1 MAILEHLEPKGVFRF
16 FEELCAIPH
25 GSGNTKQISDYLVDF
40 AKQRSLEV
48 YQDDLNNVVI
58 IKEATAGYENAEPVI
73 LQGHMDMV
81 CEKAPDCEKDMDREG
96 LDLVVDGDTVYA
108 KGTTLGGDDGIAVAM
123 ALAILDASDIPH
135 PRLEAVFTV
144 DEEVGMLGAVGLD
157 VSMLRGRRMLNLD
170 SEAEGVFTVSCAG
183 GNVTLCFLYL
193 DRKPYSGEALG
204 ITVGGLRGGHSG
216 TEIDKGL
223 GNSSQLMGRVLYAAS
238 RKVELRLDHVEGG
251 QKDNAIPRETRAC
264 VVTTDPAGVTALCQ
278 ELDRQL
284 KAEYA
289 LTDPDVFVSV
299 APVKGEST
307 PMDAESTRR
316 VICFLTCAPNGVQ
329 AMSAGIPGLVQ
340 TSLNLGVL
348 RAGDNALVAAFCVR
362 SSVET
367 QKQMLVDRLTALT
380 ESLGGQVKVEGDY
393 SGWAYRQDS
402 PLRELLTEV
411 FTEQYG
417 HAPKIEAIHAGV
429 ECGIFAG
436 KLPGLDCVS
445 LGPDL
450 TEIHTCRERMHI
462 ASVQRLWALVVE
474 TLRRMK

>member
-1 MAILEHLEPKGVFRF
+1 
-16 FEELCAIPH
+16 
-25 GSGNTKQISDYLVDF
+25 
-40 AKQRSLEV
+40 
-48 YQDDLNNVVI
+48 
-58 IKEATAGYENAEPVI
+58 
-73 LQGHMDMV
+73 
-81 CEKAPDCEKDMDREG
+81 
-96 LDLVVDGDTVYA
+96 
-108 KGTTLGGDDGIAVAM
+108 
-123 ALAILDASDIPH
+123 
-135 PRLEAVFTV
+135 
-144 DEEVGMLGAVGLD
+144 
-157 VSMLRGRRMLNLD
+157 MLNLD
-170 SEAEGVFTVSCAG
+170 SEVEGVFTVSCAG
-183 GNVTLCFLYL
+183 GNVTQCFLHL
-193 DRKPYSGEALG
+193 DRKPYRGEALG
-204 ITVGGLRGGHSG
+204 ITVGGLIGGHSG
-216 TEIDKGL
+216 IEIHKGL
-223 GNSSQLMGRVLYAAS
+223 GNSNLLMGRVLCAAA
-238 RKVELRLDHVEGG
+238 RKYDLRLDHVEGG

-264 VVTTDPAGVTALCQ
+264 VVTTDPAGVTALCR

-299 APVKGEST
+299 EPVKGESI
-307 PMDAESTRR
+307 PMDAETTRR

-329 AMSAGIPGLVQ
+329 VMSAGIPGLVQ
-340 TSLNLGVL
+340 TSLNLGIL

-393 SGWAYRQDS
+393 AGWAYRQDS

-417 HAPKIEAIHAGV
+417 HAPEIEAIHAGV

-462 ASVQRLWALVVE
+462 ASVQRLWALVLEV
-474 TLRRMK
+474 LKRMK